1 MAWILEIIETTYE
14 LLKVLRERF
23 FSENFLLYLLHTSL
37 FFQQPGF
44 TEKSDL
50 NPWQSVPYT
59 YALTHK
65 WPKMSKIFKISRYSC
80 LCNIAPYQ
88 THTHTQVSGKQFY
101 MLTLLYL
108 ACLLFSHIFHKETC
122 HCVVERGSTHLAK
135 MNNSTETPKYAV
147 AI

>member
-50 NPWQSVPYT
+50 NPWQSVPQT
-59 YALTHK
+59 YALTHR
-65 WPKMSKIFKISRYSC
+65 WPKTSKIFKISRYSC

-88 THTHTQVSGKQFY
+88 THTHTQVSGK
-101 MLTLLYL
+101 
-108 ACLLFSHIFHKETC
+108 
-122 HCVVERGSTHLAK
+122 
-135 MNNSTETPKYAV
+135 
-147 AI
+147 